1 MADSTD
7 GWNYILVV
15 DLYDSLIYFSIYILW
30 SIIYYYIFMKKFTF
44 ISWMELGLGIG
55 IETVVGSLDIAYID
69 IAFINRSIVIK
80 TFLEYKTVIPT

>member
-1 MADSTD
+1 
-7 GWNYILVV
+7 
-15 DLYDSLIYFSIYILW
+15 
-30 SIIYYYIFMKKFTF
+30 MKKFTF